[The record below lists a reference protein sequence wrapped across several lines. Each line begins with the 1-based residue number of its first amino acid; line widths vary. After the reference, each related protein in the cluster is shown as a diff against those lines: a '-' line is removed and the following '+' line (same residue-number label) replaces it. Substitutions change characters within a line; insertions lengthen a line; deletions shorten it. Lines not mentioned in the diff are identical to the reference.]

1 MHNSVKW
8 ALLPNFFKDHP
19 GSSACSFML
28 HCGMNLTLRERSND
42 PTSAFGHEGSLPSSV
57 YLSGVLSPHGEI

>member
-1 MHNSVKW
+1 
-8 ALLPNFFKDHP
+8 
-19 GSSACSFML
+19 ML